1 MKPIMIPKQQHQN
14 DDLVILPRKEYEKLL
29 RRAIKQQE
37 PELDNDL
44 KQALE
49 EVKQGKLSGP
59 FATVDELMNSLL
71 AT

>member
-1 MKPIMIPKQQHQN
+1 MKPLMISKQQYKG

-29 RRAIKQQE
+29 RRATKQEE
-37 PELDNDL
+37 PELDSDL

-59 FATVDELMNSLL
+59 FETVDELMQSLQ
-71 AT
+71 A